1 VIAALP
7 AARTATVLLCAAA
20 LVAFALVAAGAGE
33 SAPSAAASPL
43 PAPSRP
49 RISLQAIPSYGNAP
63 LAVGF
68 FVAGYA
74 GEGGR
79 IASYHFSFGDGGVS
93 ALPPY
98 GLFHTYR
105 QPGNYVA
112 SVTVTTGDGR
122 SATAFKG
129 IVVRSLDA
137 R

>member
-7 AARTATVLLCAAA
+7 AARRAAVLWCVAA
-20 LVAFALVAAGAGE
+20 LVFVAIPAAAQE
-33 SAPSAAASPL
+33 NSPSAAMSPL

-63 LAVGF
+63 LVVGF

-112 SVTVTTGDGR
+112 SVTVTTSDGR